1 MKRSAAQYAVL
12 SPLLD
17 EVLHLDDAARVAW
30 LARLPEEYA
39 SYRPALDRILAIDG
53 ATSDRKLNN
62 LELRLRSCSR
72 GVSVLVLAEFDRR
85 KMGSGPVS

>member
-17 EVLHLDDAARVAW
+17 EVLCLDDAARAIW
-30 LARLPEEYA
+30 LARLPEAYA
-39 SYRPALDRILAIDG
+39 SYRPALDRILGIDNS
-53 ATSDRKLNN
+53 TSRRALNS

-72 GVSVLVLAEFDRR
+72 GVGVLVLADFDRR
-85 KMGSGPVS
+85 R

>member
-17 EVLHLDDAARVAW
+17 EVLRLDDATRAAW

-39 SYRPALDRILAIDG
+39 SYRPVLDRML
-53 ATSDRKLNN
+53 TLDRVASQRMLQR
-62 LELRLRSCSR
+62 LELRLQSCGR
-72 GVSVLVLAEFDRR
+72 GVNVMVLTEFDRR
-85 KMGSGPVS
+85 R